1 MTIEKDDIRAAVT
14 AGVLTEDQAARLA
27 AFSRARMDEREILER
42 DDERFELFSGFNE
55 IFVVVGLGILY
66 AGWFG
71 TYFAIFEDAHS
82 PLMFMG
88 FFSAVLT
95 ALLAK
100 YFTATR
106 RMIAPSIALAG
117 AFAGSAAAFG
127 CGVMLLLNDSDP
139 AYFLPSLVAAIALLG
154 YWRQFRVP
162 FTMALIAGAI
172 FWTVVAIMLFTDQAK
187 TSDIDEL
194 FLLTADGPLGLV
206 TFIMGLIGFAV
217 AMRFDM
223 SDPHRITRRSDNGF
237 WLHIIA
243 APALVNTI
251 ALSLFDIDT
260 GFAKGLLLVFVLL
273 MAVIALIIDRRSFLL
288 AAVGYVVALA
298 VSVIETG
305 GGVFVAIFLFGLL
318 LIALG
323 SFWER
328 LRVRLMTRLPDFPG
342 KDLLPPYSTSKPSV

>member
-14 AGVLTEDQAARLA
+14 AGVLTEEQATRLA
-27 AFSRARMDEREILER
+27 TFSRARLDEREIMER
-42 DDERFELFSGFNE
+42 DDERFVLFSGFNE

-71 TYFAIFEDAHS
+71 TYFAMFEDAHG
-82 PLMFMG
+82 PLTVMG
-88 FFSAVLT
+88 LLSAGLT
-95 ALLAK
+95 WLLAR

-106 RMIAPSIALAG
+106 RMIGPSIALAG
-117 AFAGSAAAFG
+117 AFGVSAAAFG
-127 CGVMLLLNDSDP
+127 CGVMLLLNDAEP
-139 AYFLPSLVAAIALLG
+139 AYFLPSLIAAAALFG
-154 YWRQFRVP
+154 YWRRFRVP
-162 FTMALIAGAI
+162 FTMALIAGAV

-206 TFIMGLIGFAV
+206 TIILGLIGFAV

-243 APALVNTI
+243 APALVNTV

-260 GFAKGLLLVFVLL
+260 GFSQALLLIFVILL
-273 MAVIALIIDRRSFLL
+273 ALVAIVIDRRSFLL
-288 AAVGYVVALA
+288 AGVGYVVALA
-298 VSVIETG
+298 VSVIDSDG
-305 GGVFVAIFLFGLL
+305 AIFAAIFLFGLL

-328 LRVRLMTRLPDFPG
+328 LRVRLMNRLPDFPG
-342 KDLLPPYSTSKPSV
+342 KDRLPPYSVSNPSV